1 MLGEIIKNTEAL
13 RYHAKSAEVAGKN
26 LAHVNDENYARQR
39 VLARE
44 GNMHTGLGG
53 LQTSSIE
60 TGGIDHMATLCSISV
75 CFRSLVNPQV

>member
-60 TGGIDHMATLCSISV
+60 TGGIDHMRDALLDKRL
-75 CFRSLVNPQV
+75 FQSLVNPQV